1 MEFVTRSV
9 VQQAH
14 KDASNHFTSV
24 PLMTRPPSLMRELLT
39 RWIPINLS
47 RSDHNVVKMS
57 NESKDFVSTLALG
70 ALLNHRR
77 VSSVHNWFNSD
88 DETRIIDTN
97 RKYAGVYNLS
107 KERGRSCNKE
117 NIYVL
122 VLLTRDWRRMEVGWK
137 KIVERGREIGVQRG
151 RRRITRAVPR
161 LLGRRYTGS

>member
-9 VQQAH
+9 VQQTH

-39 RWIPINLS
+39 RWITRLTCHARITMWRKCRTSATISYRCWLLGTLS
-47 RSDHNVVKMS
+47 
-57 NESKDFVSTLALG
+57 
-70 ALLNHRR
+70 NHRR
-77 VSSVHNWFNSD
+77 VSSVHNWFNND

-97 RKYAGVYNLS
+97 RKYAGVYNLYIS

-137 KIVERGREIGVQRG
+137 KIVERGRERSVCSEEGEGSRVRF
-151 RRRITRAVPR
+151 
-161 LLGRRYTGS
+161 LGC